1 MPCPA
6 IARRGTR
13 TTLADVALENM
24 PYLIMNLDALSPCAM
39 SYLPSGSSARPV
51 CHSKL
56 EYLLS
61 YLAHGT
67 RLARLPA
74 LFTMLCST
82 KILHVA

>member
-1 MPCPA
+1 
-6 IARRGTR
+6 
-13 TTLADVALENM
+13 
-24 PYLIMNLDALSPCAM
+24 M